1 MKILHGTW
9 IPHSGDEFIQG
20 GDFYLWV
27 ETDTPRNRQQQPL
40 ANSHPQHLDR
50 KNLATFLLNELGI
63 PAPKYGGI
71 EQEIIARYFILP
83 STDTQP
89 LPSSELSRY
98 LETESPSPTEW
109 KIWAIDCYA
118 VNPIVKTLNDI
129 H

>member
-27 ETDTPRNRQQQPL
+27 ETDTPPNRQQQPL

-63 PAPKYGGI
+63 PAPKYI
-71 EQEIIARYFILP
+71 PALKYREQSPRNHSF
-83 STDTQP
+83 
-89 LPSSELSRY
+89 
-98 LETESPSPTEW
+98 SPSVGKE
-109 KIWAIDCYA
+109 I
-118 VNPIVKTLNDI
+118 
-129 H
+129 